1 MIEVSDADAAV
12 RLRLLGS
19 PTVRVNGC
27 DIESGVAQRHE
38 LVLACRFNKTES
50 GLSGRLNERRARS
63 SDPPGRNHNS

>member
-50 GLSGRLNERRARS
+50 GLSGRSNERWPREKLRPA
-63 SDPPGRNHNS
+63 G